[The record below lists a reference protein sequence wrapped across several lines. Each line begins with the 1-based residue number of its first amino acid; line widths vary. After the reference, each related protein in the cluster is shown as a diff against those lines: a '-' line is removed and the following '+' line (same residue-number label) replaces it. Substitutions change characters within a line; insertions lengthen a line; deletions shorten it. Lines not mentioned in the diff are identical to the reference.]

1 MKIIMTTDRYGGVVF
16 AIKQQRPVKTV
27 KDMERVIRRHGPYG
41 PEWVLV
47 KAISKKFVFRK
58 SRERSVA
65 TYQIKD

>member
-27 KDMERVIRRHGPYG
+27 KDMERVIRRHGPCG
-41 PEWVLV
+41 PEWVLG

-65 TYQIKD
+65 T